1 MEKRDL
7 ARKRMP
13 YKILIIRLSIFMLGS
28 LLFLPNIGPTPAYS
42 AEETQEDALSI
53 LFKANGQLDVAM
65 KYGELA
71 LSPNQPGSGWHR
83 ENVQRAMN
91 VLTGKGGPDF
101 DEKVENPGDGHGA
114 INYLKE
120 AHEALKGCRPIN
132 ACDAIHSSLIY
143 IEEALKHGKEALK
156 TGHRRGIS
164 ERQIR
169 IFGALLEAARGNRN
183 TESPILGA
191 LAYAIRVVE
200 MEKYSKMGSS

>member
-1 MEKRDL
+1 MENRNL
-7 ARKRMP
+7 VRKQFRP
-13 YKILIIRLSIFMLGS
+13 KLFRRELLILMVGS
-28 LLFLPNIGPTPAYS
+28 LLFLPGISATPGYS
-42 AEETQEDALSI
+42 AEKVQEDALSI

-83 ENVQRAMN
+83 DNVQRAMN
-91 VLTGKGGPDF
+91 VLSGKGGPDF

-114 INYLKE
+114 INYMKE
-120 AHEALKGCRPIN
+120 AHEALKGCQPIN
-132 ACDAIHSSLIY
+132 ACDAINSSLIY
-143 IEEALKHGKEALK
+143 IEEALKYGKEALK

-169 IFGALLEAARGNRN
+169 IFGALLEAAQGNRN

-200 MEKYSKMGSS
+200 MEKYNQTGS

>member
-1 MEKRDL
+1 MGENDL
-7 ARKRMP
+7 MRKKCVTNSLGRG
-13 YKILIIRLSIFMLGS
+13 LSIVMLGS
-28 LLFLPNIGPTPAYS
+28 LLLFPIIAPTPGHGG
-42 AEETQEDALSI
+42 EKIQEDALSI

-83 ENVQRAMN
+83 DNVQRAMN
-91 VLTGKGGPDF
+91 VLSGKGGPDF

-120 AHEALKGCRPIN
+120 AHEALKGCQPIN
-132 ACDAIHSSLIY
+132 ACDAINSSLIY

-169 IFGALLEAARGNRN
+169 IFGALLEAAQGNRN

-200 MEKYSKMGSS
+200 MQKYSQTGS